1 MGGGLR
7 GVRVDKN
14 IFIVIGVLSSF
25 FGIIVLGHFL
35 SPVKIDFNANRGE
48 VLTPVEG
55 LKKYLNMEDT
65 LK

>member
-1 MGGGLR
+1 MGSQ
-7 GVRVDKN
+7 N
-14 IFIVIGVLSSF
+14 FWIIGVLCTF
-25 FGIIVLGHFL
+25 FGIIAVGHFM
-35 SPVKIDFNANRGE
+35 SPVKIDFNADRGD

>member
-1 MGGGLR
+1 MGTQ
-7 GVRVDKN
+7 N
-14 IFIVIGVLSSF
+14 YWVIGVLCTF
-25 FGIIVLGHFL
+25 FGIIALAHFM
-35 SPVKIDFNANRGE
+35 SPVKIDFNADRGD